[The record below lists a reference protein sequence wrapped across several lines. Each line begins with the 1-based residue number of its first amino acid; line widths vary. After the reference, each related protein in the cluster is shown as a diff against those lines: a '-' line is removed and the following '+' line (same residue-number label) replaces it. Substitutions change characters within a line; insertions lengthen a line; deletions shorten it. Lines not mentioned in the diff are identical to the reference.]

1 MSARDALLARR
12 GLLLVS
18 ACGLLWGTIGP
29 AVRVLQDDGVR
40 TLPISF
46 WRLVLATA
54 VLLPM
59 LGAGGLRAVR
69 AEGTRIWRI
78 VAVGAAFALFQVTF
92 FVAVGLVGVAVTAL
106 VTLGIAPVAGVV
118 LESVRDR
125 AAPAART
132 LAVTA
137 CALVGLALVS
147 LAGGTDPGTAPR
159 PVLGIVLSLVSGISY
174 AASTVVS
181 GDLSRRLGPVVVTAA
196 TTAVALLVV
205 TPFAVA
211 AGVGMPVTA
220 VTLGG
225 IGWLGVVTTV
235 FAYLLFYAG
244 LRTTPGSVA
253 MVLTL
258 LEPATAVVLAI
269 VFLGEPVTVMGSVG
283 TVVLLAAVAVLYL
296 GPQQAAAHGEAR
308 EGVHGGVHGGGRGE
322 PHPVPPPA

>member
-1 MSARDALLARR
+1 MSARSALEARR

-29 AVRVLQDDGVR
+29 AVRVLQDDGVG
-40 TLPISF
+40 TLAISF

-59 LGAGGLRAVR
+59 LGAAGLRAVR
-69 AEGTRIWRI
+69 AEGAQVWRI
-78 VAVGAAFALFQVTF
+78 VAVGAAFAVFQVTF
-92 FVAVGLVGVAVTAL
+92 FLGVQLVGVGVTAL
-106 VTLGIAPVAGVV
+106 VTLGIAPVAGVFF
-118 LESVRDR
+118 ESVRDR
-125 AAPAART
+125 ALPPART
-132 LAVTA
+132 VAVVA
-137 CALVGLALVS
+137 CALVGLTLVS
-147 LAGGTDPGTAPR
+147 LAGGADPGTAPR
-159 PVLGIVLSLVSGISY
+159 PLPGIVMSLVSGISY

-211 AGVGMPVTA
+211 AGIGMPTTA
-220 VTLGG
+220 VTVGG
-225 IGWLGVVTTV
+225 IAWLGVVTTV

-258 LEPATAVVLAI
+258 LEPATAVVLA
-269 VFLGEPVTVMGSVG
+269 VLFLGEPVTVRGTVG

-296 GPQQAAAHGEAR
+296 GPQPAR
-308 EGVHGGVHGGGRGE
+308 ASEH
-322 PHPVPPPA
+322 VPPPA

>member
-1 MSARDALLARR
+1 MSARDALRARS

-46 WRLVLATA
+46 WRLVMATA

-69 AEGTRIWRI
+69 AEGARGWRI
-78 VAVGAAFALFQVTF
+78 VAVGAAFAVFQVAF
-92 FVAVGLVGVAVTAL
+92 FVAVQQVGVGVTAL
-106 VTLGIAPVAGVV
+106 VTLGIAPVAGVFF
-118 LESVRDR
+118 ESLRDR
-125 AAPAART
+125 ALPAART
-132 LAVTA
+132 VVVVAF
-137 CALVGLALVS
+137 ALVGLALVS
-147 LAGGTDPGTAPR
+147 LAGGTDATTAPR
-159 PVLGIVLSLVSGISY
+159 PVLGIVMSLVSGISY

-211 AGVGMPVTA
+211 DGLGMPTTPVT
-220 VTLGG
+220 VGG
-225 IGWLGVVTTV
+225 IVWLGVVTTV

-258 LEPATAVVLAI
+258 LEPATAVVIAI
-269 VFLGEPVTVMGSVG
+269 LLLGEPVTVMGTVG

-296 GPQQAAAHGEAR
+296 GPQPVRTPET
-308 EGVHGGVHGGGRGE
+308 
-322 PHPVPPPA
+322 VPPPA